1 MIKQPLLNNL
11 CLFAL
16 TALFFLAMGCRPAE
30 PIVPTQMPTAVM
42 VRTFTPQPTPTH
54 TPVPTVTETAVPTST
69 PVIQRP
75 SATPLPTNT
84 PPATATTP
92 ANAIT
97 QTVGLSVQ
105 QRPIV
110 DYQFKNGPNHI
121 VFVGGMHG
129 GYEWNTILLA
139 YEAIDYYQANLD
151 LIPDSITLHIIPS
164 ANPDGQFLVTGSAE
178 RFAPTNVIS
187 DTLPGRLNGNGVD
200 LNRNWA
206 CNWRADALWR
216 DQWVDGGSE
225 AFSEPETAAL
235 RDYLLALQPKAVI
248 FWHSALN
255 AAIAAGCPNTH
266 RPSYEL
272 ATVYGIASGY
282 PIYEAFTSYV
292 ITGDASD
299 YLTTQGISSMTVELI
314 NHDDTDWRQNLGGIT
329 AVLNYYAAIQE

>member
-16 TALFFLAMGCRPAE
+16 TALFFWTTGCRPAE

-129 GYEWNTILLA
+129 GYEQNTVALA
-139 YEAIDYYQANLD
+139 ERLAAHFAANPQD
-151 LIPDSITLHIIPS
+151 IPADWSVIIVPA
-164 ANPDGQFLVTGSAE
+164 ANPDGLLRGQNAE
-178 RFAPTNVIS
+178 GRFNAH
-187 DTLPGRLNGNGVD
+187 GVD
-200 LNRNWA
+200 LNRNWGCGWEPA
-206 CNWRADALWR
+206 AVWRPFTR
-216 DQWVDGGSE
+216 SG
-225 AFSEPETAAL
+225 P
-235 RDYLLALQPKAVI
+235 
-248 FWHSALN
+248 
-255 AAIAAGCPNTH
+255 
-266 RPSYEL
+266 RPCWCVV
-272 ATVYGIASGY
+272 AMA
-282 PIYEAFTSYV
+282 
-292 ITGDASD
+292 
-299 YLTTQGISSMTVELI
+299 
-314 NHDDTDWRQNLGGIT
+314 
-329 AVLNYYAAIQE
+329 